1 MGQYYLACNLDKGQV
16 LDPWTFGDGA
26 KLVEFGASGGGLMT
40 ALALLLADGNNRGSG
55 DLRSEDPLI
64 GSWAGDR
71 LVITGDYADKG
82 RFLPHGVDPGQTLYR
97 YARDHFED
105 VSFKV
110 LELMCVDPHLKEDL
124 LLRTAWCQGA
134 EYDRLF
140 GEDRRRVAAR
150 LERDEAKYQLARF
163 YPDLVLKVES

>member
-26 KLVEFGASGGGLMT
+26 NLLEFGASGGGLMT
-40 ALALLLADGNNRGSG
+40 ALALLLADGNNRGGG
-55 DLRSEDPLI
+55 DLHSEDPLV

-71 LVITGDYADKG
+71 VVISGDYADKG
-82 RFLPHGVDPGQTLYR
+82 RFLPYGVDPAQTLYR
-97 YARDHFED
+97 YTRDSFED
-105 VSFKV
+105 VSLKV

-134 EYDRLF
+134 ECDRLF
-140 GEDRRRVAAR
+140 GKDRQRVAEQ

-163 YPDLVLKVES
+163 YPDLILKAEG